1 MEEEMKKEM
10 RKLMEEEEEETSS
23 SSYIGQAS
31 DDDDDGGE
39 EEEEVENKRRDCLTS
54 LVELHMFL
62 PIKRGLSEFFE
73 GKSRSFKCLSDLN
86 IAAATAEVLAK
97 PENPYNKRRRLLNC
111 HKRALN
117 TSNKKKSC
125 KSPSQQ
131 AQEAQGVVA
140 EENNGGRPEVT
151 KPLILSDL

>member
-1 MEEEMKKEM
+1 MEEEM
-10 RKLMEEEEEETSS
+10 RKLMEEEEETSS
-23 SSYIGQAS
+23 LSYIGQAS
-31 DDDDDGGE
+31 DDDDDDDDDGGE
-39 EEEEVENKRRDCLTS
+39 EEEEVESKRRDCLTS

-62 PIKRGLSEFFE
+62 PIKRGLSDFFE

-97 PENPYNKRRRLLNC
+97 PENPYNKRRRLLNS

-117 TSNKKKSC
+117 SLNKKKYSC